1 MTAQKTSVFYVT
13 TDTNGSGS
21 VTFVSRKSFIAA
33 RVTKVVVE
41 MDITTTGTVTLFK
54 NGGEFLTSRTVGTKM
69 EAYGVEPLFTS
80 ETMTCQVTG
89 GPTTTEVVVTFFYE
103 EVPDGSAFALARQV
117 MKFEEQPQITTGT
130 LIINRTGDLLA
141 GSSGYGP
148 FFVGGMPYLR
158 IYAEAPVPR
167 ARVQIQW
174 FVDQAMTQS
183 VGTDTVVTPGG
194 GNSARNAFP
203 VRGGW
208 VRFVVDLAAYPN
220 TIIFHAF
227 LVAEQTSDN
236 TGGNGTNHLIAVD
249 GVNVGIGATS
259 TQNANSTRA
268 GPGHWNAGFDGAAAA
283 GLIRL
288 YMVDYLNVATLLD
301 VMNGPDLATNMG
313 RAIQIPA
320 MPLRIVA
327 TNSGAAAR
335 NLYAVASYRLP
346 PL

>member
-1 MTAQKTSVFYVT
+1 MSAERVAVETVT
-13 TDTNGSGS
+13 LDTNGAGS
-21 VTFVSRKSFIAA
+21 VKFTSRKSFIAA

-41 MDITTTGTVTLFK
+41 MDITTTGSVTLFK
-54 NGGEFLTSRTVGTKM
+54 NGGQFLTSRTVGTKM
-69 EAYGVEPLFTS
+69 EAYGAEPLYTS
-80 ETMTCQVTG
+80 EFITCQILG
-89 GPTTTEVVVTFFYE
+89 GPTSAVVTVTFFYE
-103 EVPDGSAFALARQV
+103 EVPDGAAALSRSV
-117 MKFEEQPQITTGT
+117 LKFEEQPQITTGT
-130 LIINRTGDLLA
+130 LIINRTGDLLTGA
-141 GSSGYGP
+141 AGYGP

-183 VGTDTVVTPGG
+183 VGTDAVTTPGG

-208 VRFVVDLAAYPN
+208 VRFVVDLAAYAN

-227 LVAEQTSDN
+227 LVSAQTSDN

-249 GVNVGIGATS
+249 GVAVGAGATS
-259 TQNANSTRA
+259 TQDANSTRG
-268 GPGHWNAGFDGAAAA
+268 GPGWWNAGFDGAAAA
-283 GLIRL
+283 GLIKL
-288 YMVDYLNVATLLD
+288 YMVSFSGGTTLLD

-313 RAIQIPA
+313 RPIQIPA
-320 MPLRIVA
+320 MPLRITA
-327 TNSGAAAR
+327 LNSGAAAR